1 MGDERF
7 KIVLDKVPEADR
19 DGDEIRA
26 CVEEVRV
33 LEADMDEV
41 AELRRAAAEATPG
54 DARVFTTT

>member
-19 DGDEIRA
+19 DGEEIRA

-33 LEADMDEV
+33 LEPDMDEV